1 MKIYKFKHNVK
12 GGETDW
18 VCAPNI
24 KTAREFYS
32 SETGVGSFEKT
43 IVKKLTKKEL
53 EENYILDL
61 DEPEPDCWDDEE
73 YEGILTEDNFCNG
86 YLIQE
91 TFADYL
97 KTAKY
102 TDMVA
107 TTAY

>member
-1 MKIYKFKHNVK
+1 MKIYKFEHNVK
-12 GGETDW
+12 GGDTDW

-24 KTAREFYS
+24 KKARDFYS
-32 SETGVGSFEKT
+32 SHAGIDSFEDM
-43 IVKKLTKKEL
+43 IVKALTKKEL
-53 EENYILDL
+53 ENFYILDVN
-61 DEPEPDCWDDEE
+61 ESEPDWDD
-73 YEGILTEDNFCNG
+73 YDGDLTEDDFSCG
-86 YLIQE
+86 YLITE

>member
-1 MKIYKFKHNVK
+1 MKIYKFEHNVK

-18 VCAPNI
+18 
-24 KTAREFYS
+24 
-32 SETGVGSFEKT
+32 
-43 IVKKLTKKEL
+43 
-53 EENYILDL
+53 
-61 DEPEPDCWDDEE
+61 DEYDGD
-73 YEGILTEDNFCNG
+73 LTEDDFCNG
-86 YLIQE
+86 YLIRE

>member
-1 MKIYKFKHNVK
+1 MKMYKFEHNVK

-24 KTAREFYS
+24 KEARDFYS
-32 SETGVGSFEKT
+32 SETGSNSFEDT
-43 IVKKLTKKEL
+43 IVRALTKKEL
-53 EENYILDL
+53 EKSYLLDL
-61 DEPEPDCWDDEE
+61 DVSEPDWDE
-73 YEGILTEDNFCNG
+73 YEGELTEDNFCSG

>member
-1 MKIYKFKHNVK
+1 MKIYKFEHNVR

-24 KTAREFYS
+24 KKARDFYS
-32 SETGVGSFEKT
+32 FETGINSFKDT
-43 IVKKLTKKEL
+43 VVKALTKREL
-53 EENYILDL
+53 EKSYLLDL
-61 DEPEPDCWDDEE
+61 NELEPDWDE
-73 YEGILTEDNFCNG
+73 YEGELTEDNFCNG

-102 TDMVA
+102 IDMVA
-107 TTAY
+107 TTNY

>member
-1 MKIYKFKHNVK
+1 MNIYKFEHSVK

-18 VCAPNI
+18 VCAPDI

-32 SETGVGSFEKT
+32 SETGVNSFEDT

-53 EENYILDL
+53 EDSYILDL

-73 YEGILTEDNFCNG
+73 YEGDLTEDDYCNG
-86 YLIQE
+86 YLIVKS
-91 TFADYL
+91 FAEYL

-102 TDMVA
+102 VDMVA
-107 TTAY
+107 STAY